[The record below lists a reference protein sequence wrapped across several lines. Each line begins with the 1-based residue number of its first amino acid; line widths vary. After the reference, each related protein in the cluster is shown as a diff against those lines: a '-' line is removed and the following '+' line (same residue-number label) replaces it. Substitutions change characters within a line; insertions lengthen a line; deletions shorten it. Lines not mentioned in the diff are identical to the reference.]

1 MFIVE
6 LAFDG
11 GPERLA
17 ARPAHRDLLRQWHT
31 EGTVVMAG
39 PYADESGALL
49 IFDVPTEA
57 ALDDLLAADPYYTT
71 VGVRVVRRREWTPLV
86 S

>member
-17 ARPAHRDLLRQWHT
+17 ARPAHRDLLRAWHA
-31 EGTVVMAG
+31 EGIVVMAG
-39 PYADESGALL
+39 PYPDESGAVL
-49 IFDVPTEA
+49 IFNVPSEA
-57 ALDDLLAADPYYTT
+57 ALDDLLATDPYYTT
-71 VGVRVVRRREWTPLV
+71 TGVRVIRRREWTPLV